1 MKQTLAG
8 IAAIILIALAYTH
21 MPLEWRRHKDIE
33 LGKTISANI
42 ENYRRQHGRLPAAGN
57 EAELKALGF
66 LHTKAQGW
74 QPGYR
79 PNGAGGYRLIYD
91 EGYDPPYLL
100 WDSQE
105 QQWRLDNSS
114 LKTTREQP

>member
-33 LGKTISANI
+33 LGNRINANI
-42 ENYRRQHGRLPAAGN
+42 ER
-57 EAELKALGF
+57 
-66 LHTKAQGW
+66 
-74 QPGYR
+74 
-79 PNGAGGYRLIYD
+79 YRLIYD
-91 EGYDPPYLL
+91 DGYDPPYLL

-105 QQWRLDNSS
+105 QQWHLEQSS
-114 LKTTREQP
+114 LKTTQDQQ